1 MSKTE
6 HFIHKYMNE
15 TKVCKMKQKYKL
27 INKEL
32 QKVISAVKKKKKQ
45 AIETE
50 CEEEGELWEGLKKN
64 ILNRLARKGQSEDL
78 TAKQSQGC

>member
-32 QKVISAVKKKKKQ
+32 QKVISAVKKKKK
-45 AIETE
+45 A
-50 CEEEGELWEGLKKN
+50 GY
-64 ILNRLARKGQSEDL
+64 
-78 TAKQSQGC
+78 